1 MQKSKSATLAIII
14 FVYIY
19 GLISEL
25 ILSAKF
31 KNLYLYIIN
40 PLVWVVIAIVLRQI
54 LGKNIE
60 NRKLRKDIIQYAL
73 IAVLVYIITYMI
85 SGLFITFGKNPY
97 SRTIKGVLINIWIF
111 GSVIIAKEYIRFKL
125 INNVYE
131 KDKTKIAVLILIIY
145 ILLEIQVSKFL
156 KNDLNIIFIIT
167 YSAQKMIPLVAK
179 NILYSYIAMKKGFA
193 ASVCYE
199 LLTNLYLWLS
209 PILPNSP
216 WVMEAIINTSIPAIL
231 FLYIRYENNKNN
243 YLIDRRTLIDTNP
256 KNIIPLVVSII
267 LVIWFALGIFPIK
280 PVAIASGSMEKEL
293 FVGDVVIIKKSKPED
308 IIIGDIIEYQMDGYS
323 VIHRVIDKRQ
333 RNKEYYY
340 TTKGDNNLKKDDK
353 EVRENQITRKSNI

>member
-97 SRTIKGVLINIWIF
+97 ARTIKGVLINIWIF

-131 KDKTKIAVLILIIY
+131 KDKTKIAVVISIIY
-145 ILLEIQVSKFL
+145 ILL
-156 KNDLNIIFIIT
+156 
-167 YSAQKMIPLVAK
+167 
-179 NILYSYIAMKKGFA
+179 
-193 ASVCYE
+193 
-199 LLTNLYLWLS
+199 
-209 PILPNSP
+209 
-216 WVMEAIINTSIPAIL
+216 
-231 FLYIRYENNKNN
+231 
-243 YLIDRRTLIDTNP
+243 
-256 KNIIPLVVSII
+256 
-267 LVIWFALGIFPIK
+267 
-280 PVAIASGSMEKEL
+280 
-293 FVGDVVIIKKSKPED
+293 
-308 IIIGDIIEYQMDGYS
+308 
-323 VIHRVIDKRQ
+323 
-333 RNKEYYY
+333 
-340 TTKGDNNLKKDDK
+340 
-353 EVRENQITRKSNI
+353 